1 MCAGGGACWCRL
13 MTVAIHIDVNILF
26 ILTNRSDEDVQGKG
40 DQAQQQHLKDGNQNE
55 DLDETQRARPRQNV

>member
-1 MCAGGGACWCRL
+1 MAMRIYGNVL
-13 MTVAIHIDVNILF
+13 I

-55 DLDETQRARPRQNV
+55 DLDETQRARPRQNVREHELNQNEN